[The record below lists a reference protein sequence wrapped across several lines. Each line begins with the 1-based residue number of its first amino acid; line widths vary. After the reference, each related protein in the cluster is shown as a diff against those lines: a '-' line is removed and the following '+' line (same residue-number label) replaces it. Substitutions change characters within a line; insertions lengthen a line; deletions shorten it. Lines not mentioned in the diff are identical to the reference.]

1 MAERPLSPHITLY
14 RWAYTMTLSI
24 LHRITGVALAVALI
38 GFVVWLVSASLGA
51 GPYAALLPLL
61 LSLPAKLAMALAVTA
76 LIFHC
81 CNGLR
86 HLAWDMGWGF
96 ERADARRSAALVVAV
111 TLIAAA
117 LCIYAMFRPGHGAA

>member
-1 MAERPLSPHITLY
+1 MAERPLSPHITVY

-24 LHRITGVALAVALI
+24 LHRVTGVALALALL
-38 GFVVWLVSASLGA
+38 GLVVWLVSVSLGA
-51 GPYAALLPLL
+51 DAYGALVPLL
-61 LSLPAKLAMALAVTA
+61 LSVPAKLLMALAVAA
-76 LIFHC
+76 LIFHF

-111 TLIAAA
+111 TVIAAA
-117 LCIYAMFRPGHGAA
+117 LCIYFIFWPGHGAA

>member
-1 MAERPLSPHITLY
+1 MAERPLSPHITVY

-24 LHRITGVALAVALI
+24 LHRVSGVALAVTLL
-38 GFVVWLVSASLGA
+38 GFVVWLVVASMGA
-51 GPYAALLPLL
+51 DAYVAMLPLL
-61 LSLPAKLAMALAVTA
+61 ISLPSKMLIALAVA
-76 LIFHC
+76 GLIFHF

-96 ERADARRSAALVVAV
+96 ERADARRSAALVVAT

-117 LCIYAMFRPGHGAA
+117 VCIYFIFRPGQGAA

>member
-1 MAERPLSPHITLY
+1 MAERPLSPHITVY

-24 LHRITGVALAVALI
+24 LHRVTGVALAVTLL
-38 GFVVWLVSASLGA
+38 GFVVWLVGASMGA
-51 GPYAALLPLL
+51 DAYAVMLPPLI
-61 LSLPAKLAMALAVTA
+61 SLPSKMLIALAVA
-76 LIFHC
+76 GLIFHF

-96 ERADARRSAALVVAV
+96 ERVDARRSAALVVVA

-117 LCIYAMFRPGHGAA
+117 VCIYFIFRPGQGAA